1 MSYFVKGLV
10 QNEYKTKFTGMREF
24 VVIDTTGISGVDNN
38 VMRGD
43 LKAKGIRVAVVKNSL
58 MRAAA
63 KELAIPAAADLF
75 VSGPCTVVY
84 GGDSVVDV
92 AKAIVDWS
100 KKLKTIALKGAYV
113 DGVVVSGK
121 GVTDLSKMP
130 SRVELQGQVV
140 GLIKSPGAKVAGAIL
155 GPGSRIA
162 GCIKTLI
169 EKLEEKDAA

>member
-10 QNEYKTKFTGMREF
+10 QNEYKSKFAEMSEF
-24 VVIDTTGISGVDNN
+24 VVIDTTGIGGVDNN

-43 LKAKGIRVAVVKNSL
+43 LKARGIQLSVVKNSL
-58 MRAAA
+58 MRAAM
-63 KELAIPAAADLF
+63 KDMEMPVAADLF

-100 KKLKTIALKGAYV
+100 NKLKAIDLRGAYV
-113 DGVVVSGK
+113 DDSVLDGK
-121 GVTDLSKMP
+121 GVTALSKMP

-140 GLIKSPGAKVAGAIL
+140 QLAQSPGSNLAGSIV
-155 GPGSRIA
+155 GPGGLIA
-162 GCIKTLI
+162 GCIKSLV
-169 EKLEEKDAA
+169 EKLEKEAA

>member
-1 MSYFVKGLV
+1 MSYLIKGLV
-10 QNEYKTKFTGMREF
+10 QNEYKSKFADTREF
-24 VVIDTTGISGVDNN
+24 VVIDTTGINGIDNN
-38 VMRGD
+38 VLRGD
-43 LKAKGIRVAVVKNSL
+43 LKAKGIHLAVVKNSL
-58 MRAAA
+58 MRAAV
-63 KELAIPAAADLF
+63 KDLNMPAADELF
-75 VSGPCTVVY
+75 KTGPCTVAY

-113 DGVVVSGK
+113 EGVAVGGQ

-140 GLIKSPGAKVAGAIL
+140 GLIKSPGANLAGAIL

-162 GCIKTLI
+162 GCLKTLI
-169 EKLEEKDAA
+169 ENREKEAA